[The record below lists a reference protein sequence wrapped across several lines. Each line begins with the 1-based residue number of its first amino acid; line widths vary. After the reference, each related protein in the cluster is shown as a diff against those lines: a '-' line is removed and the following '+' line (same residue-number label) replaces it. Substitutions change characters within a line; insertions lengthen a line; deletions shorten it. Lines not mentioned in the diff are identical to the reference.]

1 MGGCKQSDWKR
12 PFRSPLDTQ
21 SWTSSARWPGG
32 AGAGRL
38 EHRAGECAGPCLGL
52 LGSSPKLALTV
63 TGRDRGA
70 RGLWLV
76 GGTCTGTLVS
86 HLQVV
91 SLKVRLSQITVLRAD
106 ASSGLP
112 RGPWAAWSL
121 ALENQGYIGGWR
133 GGVPA
138 PMQTAQPVSD
148 PYSVPLESAA
158 FLPGTFFPLNPLLP
172 YKRLRVGLAWHP
184 QAPHISKHPQG
195 AGECPRCGGILL
207 GVPWLSSNG

>member
-1 MGGCKQSDWKR
+1 MLGAPWVLSKISPDGDREGQGCS
-12 PFRSPLDTQ
+12 
-21 SWTSSARWPGG
+21 G
-32 AGAGRL
+32 A
-38 EHRAGECAGPCLGL
+38 
-52 LGSSPKLALTV
+52 
-63 TGRDRGA
+63 
-70 RGLWLV
+70 
-76 GGTCTGTLVS
+76 
-86 HLQVV
+86 VV
-91 SLKVRLSQITVLRAD
+91 SGRHLHRDLREPPAGCEPQGQTVPNHSPACRD

-184 QAPHISKHPQG
+184 QAPRIPKHPQG